1 MRKKKVANDKDD
13 EKENR
18 IEEYMAE
25 NRNYR
30 VAKLAYYAEKRAYLA
45 EKKEREKEE
54 EAKHEK
60 KEELERAL
68 LLTQLNI
75 AMMKQKHMM
84 ESGLSENVNLY
95 EVTFPSN

>member
-1 MRKKKVANDKDD
+1 MRKKKVSYAKEE

-30 VAKLAYYAEKRAYLA
+30 EAKLAYYSEKRAYFA
-45 EKKEREKEE
+45 EKKKREREE
-54 EAKHEK
+54 EAKHEEK
-60 KEELERAL
+60 GKLERVL

-75 AMMKQKHMM
+75 AMMKQKHMV
-84 ESGLSENVNLY
+84 ERGLSENLNLY
-95 EVTFPSN
+95 EVTFPSM